1 MHVSYVTIPDN
12 LHQEIS
18 PANKWILKSITLFV
32 RDDEGHNTV
41 HAYSKTIKTTPA
53 IIKEKFLEVTEP
65 QQSNCPCRWTS
76 WGIFYMMIVD

>member
-32 RDDEGHNTV
+32 R
-41 HAYSKTIKTTPA
+41 KTTPA

-65 QQSNCPCRWTS
+65 QQSNCPCRWTI